1 LDDNRFV
8 RLTTPVKQNIGS
20 TVSGEARP
28 TLELVNLAENSVV
41 SVGPVAENPAS
52 SVFGNTRVN
61 VTPRQIAVDSR
72 STAYAITLSGLSVI
86 PLTAAGSERPRIAG
100 GSTGVVN
107 ANDGTRTFRPGS
119 FVAINGIHLASQGVA
134 DQTPVP
140 TILGGSCVTFSNVQL
155 PLLQTSG
162 TQIVAQ
168 VPDDLAPGTYVAQ
181 VRSLATGQRS
191 DAVLVTVQR

>member
-1 LDDNRFV
+1 
-8 RLTTPVKQNIGS
+8 
-20 TVSGEARP
+20 VSGEARP
-28 TLELVNLAENSVV
+28 TLEMVDLAENSVV
-41 SVGPVAENPAS
+41 SIGPVAENPPL
-52 SVFGNTRVN
+52 SVFGNARVN
-61 VTPRQIAVDSR
+61 VPPRQIAVDSR
-72 STAYAITLSGLSVI
+72 GTVYALTLSGLSVI

-100 GSTGVVN
+100 GVSGVVN

-119 FVAINGIHLASQGVA
+119 FVAINGANLASQGVA
-134 DQTPVP
+134 DQAPVP
-140 TILGGSCVTFSNVQL
+140 TVLGGSCVTFSNIQL

-168 VPDDLAPGTYVAQ
+168 VPDDLLPGTYVAQ